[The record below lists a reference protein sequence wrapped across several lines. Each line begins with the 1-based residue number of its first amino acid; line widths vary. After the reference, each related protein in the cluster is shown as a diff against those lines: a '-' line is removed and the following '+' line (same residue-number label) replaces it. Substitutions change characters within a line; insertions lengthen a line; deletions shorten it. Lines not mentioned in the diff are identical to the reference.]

1 MSDQT
6 QTIINAISKE
16 IGTLDGTVQ
25 GLADNLKRVEQ
36 SNERQHGEMFQQLR
50 TCQKEPELKG
60 LRKDVDKIKLN
71 GANKN
76 GIAQGV
82 KMSTKII
89 WALVG
94 PAVLAGVYGVVKL
107 IIFMTQTPTGV

>member
-50 TCQKEPELKG
+50 TCQKEPELKS

-82 KMSTKII
+82 KMSAKVIWTII
-89 WALVG
+89 GGV
-94 PAVLAGVYGVVKL
+94 VVAGILGVVKL
-107 IIFMTQTPTGV
+107 VF